1 MHYSFLLQ
9 GAKLFLRRPSFV
21 RAASTCSRPAI
32 SIPAP
37 SLEDI
42 GSPEPQLLQK
52 MVHAVS
58 ARMDADP
65 DFGLR
70 YFVPPDQSTLLAYW
84 PDLKDR
90 LLERPGA
97 FPPLNSIA
105 ARPSYEIRVVPGKG
119 KSMFATEAIAPGA
132 LIARERPLLVAP
144 ALTPLKYSEE
154 RIHLS
159 HMPENIRDKF
169 LALHNCK
176 MPSHP
181 RGIMATNAFS
191 AGNMPGQ
198 SHFGLYGATYNDIS
212 RANHSCRANARH
224 RWNLDMFAGELRAQR
239 AIAAGEEV
247 TVRYSTDGARA
258 DRQEELRERYG
269 FDCACEICSL
279 PPAALARDDHTRK
292 TLDDLWSLLLW
303 GGSSCVQKL
312 PSEVHLGCVSLL
324 EGIRDETAEFWR
336 VHAGELARAYCT
348 LGQREDAVRWARK
361 AMEKTM
367 AVTGEDG
374 GWAAVV
380 EAPERTDVWRS
391 QAVGK

>member
-1 MHYSFLLQ
+1 MLYRLLLQ
-9 GAKLFLRRPSFV
+9 SAKRARQRPSLL
-21 RAASTCSRPAI
+21 RAAYSCSRPAI
-32 SIPAP
+32 SIPEP
-37 SLEDI
+37 PGIEEISYIPPLYHEQDI
-42 GSPEPQLLQK
+42 ALNK
-52 MVHAVS
+52 AKKV
-58 ARMDADP
+58 DP
-65 DFGLR
+65 TFGLR

-90 LLERPGA
+90 LLARPGA
-97 FPPLNSIA
+97 FPPISSITA
-105 ARPSYEIRVVPGKG
+105 CSSYEIHEVPGKG

-279 PPAALARDDHTRK
+279 PPAALARDDHSRK

-367 AVTGEDG
+367 ASTGDDG